1 MDGHE
6 TGSEE
11 HMSPTCEGV
20 APGWPGIPPRWTSSA
35 KEGIG
40 TSASYQSRVWFT
52 ISHGIINEVYY
63 PRIDQ
68 ANTRDMELLVADGDR
83 YFSEEKR
90 DTLRKI
96 SPLEQGVPGY
106 KLVNSCKKGRF
117 RMTKIVITDPERDV
131 LLQKIHF
138 DPLKGKLEDYGVYAI
153 LSPHIGNRG
162 YGNNGWIGNYKGT
175 PMLYAQREDTSLA
188 LACSTPFKRMSCG
201 YVGVS
206 DGWQDINM
214 NKKMTWSYANA
225 PNGNIAL
232 TAELDLSTND
242 GECIAALAFGRT
254 PDQAGQKAR
263 SALLGDFDKAQR
275 AFVDGW
281 TESRSLSMDLGKTY
295 EAGFNLYRV
304 SNTVLHTHEE
314 KSYPGAVIASLSI
327 PWGFNK
333 GDDDI
338 GGYHL
343 IWPRDL
349 AQAAGGL
356 IASGDIEQAQGTLLY
371 LMSTQEEDGH
381 WLQNMWLDGTPYWGG
396 IQMDETA
403 FPILIAD
410 HLKRIK
416 ALTGLDTWPTIRR
429 AAGYLA
435 RNGPVT
441 QEDRWEEDGGY
452 SPFTLAVEI
461 AGLLAAGDF
470 AEEKGDLGLAT
481 YLKETADT
489 WNENI
494 ERWTYV
500 TGTELAKK
508 VGVKGYYVRIAPA
521 PADDS
526 ELRASAF
533 VGIKNRGLG
542 QDPLP
547 WEQVLSVDALAL
559 VRFGLRSPEDPKIL
573 DTVKVIDAILKKDT
587 KTGPVWHR
595 YNLDGY
601 GEHDDGSPFDGT
613 GVGRGWPLLAGER
626 AHYELALGNIEEAQ
640 RLMHVIEAQASP
652 GGLIPEQVWDAQDIP
667 KRGLRNGRPT
677 GSAMPLVWAH
687 AEYIKLVRSMH
698 ERRVFDMPPQP
709 VARYQT
715 SKTMSRYTAW
725 RFNQKCRTIPFGKI
739 LRIEVL
745 AHATVHWSDDNWRTA
760 TDCKTIDTGL
770 GIHYADL
777 PTSGLSPAS
786 NIVFTFFWADANKW
800 EGTDFQVTVGAR
812 SQVTV
817 QAET

>member
-1 MDGHE
+1 
-6 TGSEE
+6 
-11 HMSPTCEGV
+11 MSSTDEGA
-20 APGWPGIPPRWTSSA
+20 APGRPGIPPRWTSSA

-131 LLQKIHF
+131 LLQKVRF

-162 YGNNGWIGNYKGT
+162 YGNNGWVGNYKGT

-188 LACSTPFKRMSCG
+188 LACSNPFKRMSCG

-206 DGWQDINM
+206 DGWQDINT
-214 NKKMTWSYANA
+214 NKKMTWSYTNA

-242 GECIAALAFGRT
+242 GECVAALAFGRT
-254 PDQAGQKAR
+254 PDEAGQKAR

-275 AFVDGW
+275 AFVEGW
-281 TESRSLSMDLGKTY
+281 MEPRSLSMDLGKKY
-295 EAGFNLYRV
+295 ETGFNLYHV
-304 SNTVLHTHEE
+304 SNTVLRTHEE

-349 AQAAGGL
+349 SQAAGGL
-356 IASGDIEQAQGTLLY
+356 IASGDVEHAKGTLLY

-381 WLQNMWLDGTPYWGG
+381 WLQNMWLDGTPYGGG

-410 HLKRIK
+410 HLTRIN
-416 ALTGLDTWPTIRR
+416 ALTGLDTWPTVHR

-441 QEDRWEEDGGY
+441 QEDRWEEEGGY

-470 AEEKGDLGLAT
+470 AEEKGEYSLAT

-508 VGVKGYYVRIAPA
+508 VGVKGYYVRIAPTN
-521 PADDS
+521 ADAS
-526 ELRASAF
+526 ELQASAF

-542 QDPLP
+542 QDVLPL
-547 WEQVLSVDALAL
+547 EQMVSVDALAL
-559 VRFGLRSPEDPKIL
+559 VRFGLRSPKDPRIV
-573 DTVKVIDAILKKDT
+573 DTVKIIDAILKKDT

-626 AHYELALGNIEEAQ
+626 AHYELALGNVEEAQ
-640 RLMHVIEAQASP
+640 RLLHVIEAQASP
-652 GGLIPEQVWDAQDIP
+652 GGLIPEQVWDAEDIP
-667 KRGLRNGRPT
+667 KRGLRNGRPA

-687 AEYIKLVRSMH
+687 AEYIKLVRSIH
-698 ERRVFDMPPQP
+698 ERKVFDMPPQP

-715 SKTMSRYTAW
+715 SKTMSRFAAW
-725 RFNQKCRTIPFGKI
+725 RFNQKCRTILFGKI

-745 AHATVHWSDDNWRTA
+745 APAAVHWSDDNWRTT
-760 TDCKTIDTGL
+760 TDCKTIDTGI

-786 NIVFTFFWADANKW
+786 NILFTFFWPGANKW
-800 EGTDFQVTVGAR
+800 EGTDFQVTVAAR
-812 SQVTV
+812 SPVTV